1 MYSYFEDL
9 YSFSLLSG
17 LLLITIS
24 AVPKFLI
31 LRRLTIPIFM
41 CKFQSIC
48 NLYFYSLLCG
58 YCKSSPIQICTFL
71 QPILSDK
78 IVILFLMRF
87 CDAANTNFNHIFFE
101 ISYLSFLKQVQPREI
116 IVKLW
121 KETLSL

>member
-1 MYSYFEDL
+1 MNP
-9 YSFSLLSG
+9 SLNI
-17 LLLITIS
+17 LLNIVVIWNTVYLQKAIEYKRAT
-24 AVPKFLI
+24 P
-31 LRRLTIPIFM
+31 
-41 CKFQSIC
+41 IC
-48 NLYFYSLLCG
+48 NLYFYSLHCG
-58 YCKSSPIQICTFL
+58 YYKSPPIQSCTFL

-87 CDAANTNFNHIFFE
+87 FDAANTNFNHIFFE